1 MTTLILIRH
10 GENDFVGKRLAGRLP
25 DVHLNERGQ
34 QQALAL
40 AQALAG
46 APVRAIYSSP
56 LERARETAAPL
67 AEMMGLEVL
76 IEPGLNEID
85 AGQWQ
90 GRFLRQLRRLKA
102 WKAVQNQPATFR
114 FPQGETFAEAQARAV
129 EALQRIAE
137 RHPDELVAC
146 FTHADVI
153 RLVTAYFLNMPLD
166 SFQRLGADTASIT
179 VVHLGKDGRVGVPRF
194 NQVVGFV
201 WLEEKKK
208 PASAGKAG
216 RQPRQ
221 GSPSNGKES
230 PPGKSA
236 TP

>member
-1 MTTLILIRH
+1 MTTLLLIRH

-40 AQALAG
+40 AQALAR

-67 AEMMGLEVL
+67 AQLLGLEVR

-85 AGQWQ
+85 VGEWQ
-90 GRFLRQLRRLKA
+90 GRYLRQLRRLKA
-102 WKAVQNQPATFR
+102 WKAVQTQPASFR

-129 EALQRIAE
+129 GALRRIAE
-137 RHPDELVAC
+137 HHPDELVAC
-146 FTHADVI
+146 FSHADVI

-166 SFQRLGADTASIT
+166 SFQRLGADTASISM
-179 VVHLGKDGRVGVPRF
+179 VHLGKDGQVGVPRF
-194 NQVVGFV
+194 NQVVTFV
-201 WLEEKKK
+201 WPEEKKK
-208 PASAGKAG
+208 PASTGEAG
-216 RQPRQ
+216 RRPRQ
-221 GSPSNGKES
+221 GSPFDGKGS
-230 PPGKSA
+230 PPKA
-236 TP
+236 DAKP